1 MLRRIFDTLGLII
14 MLIVGTLMFMASC
27 TGFWVGHAVAA
38 EMPNVEAIQAET
50 LVFGNEHPLPL

>member
-1 MLRRIFDTLGLII
+1 MLRRIFNTLGLIV

-50 LVFGNEHPLPL
+50 LVFDELPL

>member
-1 MLRRIFDTLGLII
+1 

-50 LVFGNEHPLPL
+50 LVFDELPL

>member
-1 MLRRIFDTLGLII
+1 MLRRIFDTLGLIV

-50 LVFGNEHPLPL
+50 LVFDELPL

>member
-1 MLRRIFDTLGLII
+1 MLRRIFNALGLIV

-27 TGFWVGHAVAA
+27 AGFWVGHAVAA

-50 LVFGNEHPLPL
+50 LVFDELPL

>member
-38 EMPNVEAIQAET
+38 EMPNVETTQAET
-50 LVFGNEHPLPL
+50 LVFGNELPLPL

>member
-14 MLIVGTLMFMASC
+14 MLIVGTLMLMASC

-50 LVFGNEHPLPL
+50 LVFDELPL